1 MGLKVQVWV
10 IREGGQGAL
19 EALLLKTTP
28 ERGGFWQPVTGSV
41 EAEETLHAAAARELR
56 EETGIELDPPDLRA
70 IGHAFEFESR
80 WGGRVREEV
89 FVAFGRAEAEVRM
102 DPREHVD
109 LKWVDIRQAEIFLA
123 HESTKISLKKLIDFV
138 FPNFSSRE
146 N

>member
-1 MGLKVQVWV
+1 MGLKVQVWL
-10 IREGGQGAL
+10 IRADAQGSP

-41 EAEETLHAAAARELR
+41 EPGEDLASAAARELH
-56 EETGIELDPPDLRA
+56 EETGVSIGGADLRA

-89 FVAFGRAEAEVRM
+89 FVATVRDSGRISI
-102 DPREHVD
+102 DSSEHVD
-109 LKWVDIRQAEIFLA
+109 FKWVNLRQAETFLE
-123 HESTKISLKKLIDFV
+123 HESTKICLKNV
-138 FPNFSSRE
+138 VNFFSRTFSFRE